1 MSWVGGMGYG
11 DWRAGSAEGL
21 NRSWVNGRAGSE
33 LGRRKGWIGDGSTE
47 GLNRSWV
54 GERAR
59 SELGRRAGFMVDGL
73 TQIGNGGKE
82 RNSEGRWRR
91 KCEKRGGWDEMKEK
105 EEKNKE
111 KKSLK

>member
-1 MSWVGGMGYG
+1 MEGLDRSWVGG
-11 DWRAGSAEGL
+11 
-21 NRSWVNGRAGSE
+21 
-33 LGRRKGWIGDGSTE
+33 
-47 GLNRSWV
+47 
-54 GERAR
+54 RAR

-73 TQIGNGGKE
+73 TQIGDGGKE

-91 KCEKRGGWDEMKEK
+91 KCEERGGWDEMKEK

>member
-1 MSWVGGMGYG
+1 MEGLDRSWVGG
-11 DWRAGSAEGL
+11 
-21 NRSWVNGRAGSE
+21 
-33 LGRRKGWIGDGSTE
+33 
-47 GLNRSWV
+47 
-54 GERAR
+54 RAR

-91 KCEKRGGWDEMKEK
+91 KCEERGGWDEMKEK

>member
-1 MSWVGGMGYG
+1 MGCE
-11 DWRAGSAEGL
+11 DWRAGSTEGL
-21 NRSWVNGRAGSE
+21 DRSWVSGRAGSE
-33 LGRRKGWIGDGSTE
+33 LGRRKGWIGDGSME
-47 GLNRSWV
+47 GLDRSWV
-54 GERAR
+54 GGRAR

-82 RNSEGRWRR
+82 RNLKGRWRR
-91 KCEKRGGWDEMKEK
+91 KCEERGGWDEMKEK